1 MQSTQRAAEAYKINR
16 DGAASGVC
24 APIPPGL
31 VSVVPKVFSIEFRL
45 RAVAVLA
52 ELKNAER
59 AAARLMEENPGLKVS
74 AQSVRNWSEGL
85 KLKIPA
91 GRRAGHPGAPG
102 KRAPRS
108 PHRAAVVALLA
119 EGKSQAEVARILGLD
134 RQLVHYLSKT

>member
-1 MQSTQRAAEAYKINR
+1 MDSRAASALSSNGFH
-16 DGAASGVC
+16 DGRASGVC
-24 APIPPGL
+24 PAVVKP
-31 VSVVPKVFSIEFRL
+31 VPKLISDEIKARGVTL
-45 RAVAVLA
+45 YT
-52 ELKNAER
+52 ELKNAEH